1 MSHSYS
7 QNIIHLVFSTKGRR
21 KTISKQMQARLWAYI
36 SALCQKNKMFVYAVG
51 GMEDHVHTLFQLPP
65 TLSQAQAILFIKSYS
80 SKWMGKGFAWQ
91 KGYGAFSV
99 SASNVPA
106 VVRYIENQERH
117 HRKRTFEQEFM
128 ALLKKHGVEFDPKY
142 VFG

>member
-7 QNIIHLVFSTKGRR
+7 QTIIHLVFSTKDRR
-21 KTISKQMQARLWAYI
+21 KSIPKELQARLWAYI
-36 SALCQKNKMFVYAVG
+36 AAICQKNKMFVHAIG
-51 GMEDHVHTLFQLPP
+51 GMEDHVHGLIQLPP
-65 TLSQAQAILFIKSYS
+65 TLAQAQAVLLIKAYS

-91 KGYGAFSV
+91 KGYGVFSV

-117 HRKRTFEQEFM
+117 HRKRSFEQEFIT
-128 ALLKKHGVEFDPKY
+128 LLKKHGVKFDPKY